1 VISAAVVIATRNR
14 PEALSATLLSINGQT
29 ALPNEV
35 IVVDSSDDA
44 TTENA
49 VTEVRSRVHYPL
61 AYERSE
67 VRSAAVQRN
76 LGAAKTFS
84 EIVCFFDDDLD
95 LEPAFVAEILTVFE
109 NDTTHSIG
117 GITGSIRN
125 QFYSDPH
132 GLNRFLLALCL
143 GRFKGSYAG
152 GLLGP
157 AVNFLPA
164 ASEDGIQEVQWLPSC
179 CVAYRRKAFFEE
191 QFPHFE
197 GYSFAEDV
205 HLSSRIAKRYRV
217 VCCGKAGVY
226 HHDLGKSTHK
236 NWTALGKSMVVNR
249 YDVMSNILN
258 RNSFGYWLRLV
269 YFELVY
275 SSLTWLAAGRSR
287 ERLVTLKSLLEGKL
301 AGFAEISK
309 RRGAQNQMGAP
320 ARAK

>member
-1 VISAAVVIATRNR
+1 MRAAVIIATRNR
-14 PEALSATLLSINGQT
+14 AEALSATLQSINGQT
-29 ALPNEV
+29 VLPSEV

-44 TTENA
+44 STQNA
-49 VTEVRSRVHYPL
+49 VAAMSRLVTYPL
-61 AYERSE
+61 VYEPSA

-76 LGAAKTFS
+76 LGAAKTS
-84 EIVCFFDDDLD
+84 AEILCFFDDDLD
-95 LEPAFVAEILTVFE
+95 LEPAFLAEILDVFE
-109 NDTTHSIG
+109 KDTTHAIG

-125 QFYSDPH
+125 QYYSDPH
-132 GLNRFLLALCL
+132 GMNRFLLALCL

-164 ASEDGIQEVQWLPSC
+164 AAEDGIHDVQWLPSC
-179 CVAYRRKAFFEE
+179 CVAYRRKAFFDE
-191 QFPHFE
+191 QFPQFE

-205 HLSSRIAKRYRV
+205 HLSSRVAKRYRV
-217 VCCGKAGVY
+217 VCCGRAGVF

-249 YDVMSNILN
+249 YDVMANILN
-258 RNSFGYWLRLV
+258 RKSFGYWLRLL

-287 ERLVTLKSLLEGKL
+287 ERLLTLKNLLAGKL
-301 AGFAEISK
+301 AGFAEIS
-309 RRGAQNQMGAP
+309 RQRGAQNQMGAP